1 MTYTIKSVP
10 LETDSRIL
18 YRNQCKFDK
27 YDARYEI
34 WKVYGSFTECITFGN
49 DAVSDLDDDKLE
61 QLVRNFVEIRKGSA
75 ITISRSAESTF
86 VLFNFV

>member
-1 MTYTIKSVP
+1 MVK
-10 LETDSRIL
+10 L
-18 YRNQCKFDK
+18 YEDCRVNQRLNLAEQKRLNL
-27 YDARYEI
+27 AERYRI